1 MLIYYF
7 TGKPPS
13 WHFFYPYR
21 VAPVMSDLHTN
32 LQRIKSLKSYVKF
45 KKDGP
50 YLPFEQLMLILPP
63 QSSDILPKEIGKLMH
78 DTNNILIQFYPVDFE
93 LDVVSGVKHIYSE
106 PLLPIIDA
114 DLVVEKVKETYPKL
128 TPAERKRN
136 VKGKIKRF
144 IVKSNNK

>member
-1 MLIYYF
+1 
-7 TGKPPS
+7 
-13 WHFFYPYR
+13 
-21 VAPVMSDLHTN
+21 
-32 LQRIKSLKSYVKF
+32 
-45 KKDGP
+45 
-50 YLPFEQLMLILPP
+50 MLILPP

-144 IVKSNNK
+144 IVKSNHK